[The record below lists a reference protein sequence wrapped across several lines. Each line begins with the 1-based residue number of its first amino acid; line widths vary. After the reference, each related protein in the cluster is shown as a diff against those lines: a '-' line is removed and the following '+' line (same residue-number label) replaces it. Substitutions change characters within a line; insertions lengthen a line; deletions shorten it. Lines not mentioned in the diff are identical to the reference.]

1 MKSPFT
7 GSYSVFLRTIVA
19 RPKVAGPTQQQL
31 AQRLIARAPGASP
44 QAIIA
49 KLDGAEARG

>member
-19 RPKVAGPTQQQL
+19 QPKVAGLTQQQL
-31 AQRLIARAPGASP
+31 AQRLIARALGANP

-49 KLDGAEARG
+49 KLDREETSG

>member
-7 GSYSVFLRTIVA
+7 GSYSVFLRTIV
-19 RPKVAGPTQQQL
+19 
-31 AQRLIARAPGASP
+31 IARAPGASP